1 MKNYKTKTSFVRSEG
16 PKAQLY
22 ETGINF
28 LRFFFN
34 YSSLYDAIHDF
45 SLRLRNGSNPV
56 DINPLIGFEVIYWI

>member
-1 MKNYKTKTSFVRSEG
+1 MNNFKLKTSFVSSEG

-45 SLRLRNGSNPV
+45 LLWLGTGSNPAE
-56 DINPLIGFEVIYWI
+56 INQF